1 MKRLQPVLGPTRGEL
16 EAREELEGG
25 GTPGRD
31 SVAADKEASR
41 GRDRLSS
48 GMEGGVSGGAV
59 STS

>member
-31 SVAADKEASR
+31 SVAADKKPHAGVTGCHLGWRVGSLG
-41 GRDRLSS
+41 GR
-48 GMEGGVSGGAV
+48 
-59 STS
+59 